1 MPRPRKNAVVEE
13 TAVLEVSEEPI
24 KPFNQTIQAPMIDAS
39 LAELIIS
46 GDFDIIPKK
55 SPLMEDVKE
64 LVEEVSEDSLSPR
77 LQYDVYGDGVLVETV
92 YDESDRLLFY
102 LDQNKAQLQSW
113 IDELS
118 APTNNE
124 EDLALFN
131 TPDNGFVYK
140 SLRQYFAQNGL
151 APVAPKITD
160 WMQYYLRKHNPIT
173 KEEIAILVKGNLK
186 YSFVPKNM

>member
-1 MPRPRKNAVVEE
+1 MPRPRKTVAAEN

-39 LAELIIS
+39 LAELSLS
-46 GDFDIIPKK
+46 GDFDIISKK
-55 SPLMEDVKE
+55 SPLMKEVED
-64 LVEEVSEDSLSPR
+64 LVEEEYIPR
-77 LQYDVYGDGVLVETV
+77 LQYEVFLDGVLVETV
-92 YDESDRLLFY
+92 DDESERLFFY
-102 LDQNKAQLQSW
+102 LGENKAQLQSW
-113 IDELS
+113 VDELS
-118 APTNNE
+118 LATNNE

-140 SLRQYFAQNGL
+140 SLRQYFSQNGL

-173 KEEIAILVKGNLK
+173 KEEIAILAKGNLK

>member
-1 MPRPRKNAVVEE
+1 MPRPRKTVAAEN

-39 LAELIIS
+39 LAELTLS

-55 SPLMEDVKE
+55 SPLMEDLEDVE
-64 LVEEVSEDSLSPR
+64 DLVEEEYSPR
-77 LQYDVYGDGVLVETV
+77 LQYDVYSNEVLVETV
-92 YDESDRLLFY
+92 DDESERLLFY
-102 LDQNKAQLQSW
+102 LGENKAQLQSW
-113 IDELS
+113 VDELS
-118 APTNNE
+118 LATNNE

-140 SLRQYFAQNGL
+140 SLRQYFSQNGL
-151 APVAPKITD
+151 APVAPKVTD

>member
-1 MPRPRKNAVVEE
+1 MPRPRKTAATED
-13 TAVLEVSEEPI
+13 TAVLEVSEEQI
-24 KPFNQTIQAPMIDAS
+24 QPFNQTIQAPMIDAS
-39 LAELIIS
+39 LAELSLS
-46 GDFDIIPKK
+46 GDFDIIPKR
-55 SPLMEDVKE
+55 SPLLEDV
-64 LVEEVSEDSLSPR
+64 EEFIEEEYIPR
-77 LQYDVYGDGVLVETV
+77 LQYEVFLDGALVETV
-92 YDESDRLLFY
+92 DDQSDRLFHY
-102 LDQNKAQLQSW
+102 LNENKEQLQSW
-113 IDELS
+113 IHELS

-151 APVAPKITD
+151 APVAPKVTD

>member
-1 MPRPRKNAVVEE
+1 MPRPRKTAATED
-13 TAVLEVSEEPI
+13 TAVLEVSEEQI
-24 KPFNQTIQAPMIDAS
+24 QPFNQTIQAPMIDAS
-39 LAELIIS
+39 LTELSLS
-46 GDFDIIPKK
+46 GDFDIIPKR
-55 SPLMEDVKE
+55 SPLLEDV
-64 LVEEVSEDSLSPR
+64 EEFIEEEYIPR
-77 LQYDVYGDGVLVETV
+77 LQYEVFLDGALVETV
-92 YDESDRLLFY
+92 DDQSDRLFHY
-102 LDQNKAQLQSW
+102 LNENKEQLQSW
-113 IDELS
+113 IHELS

-151 APVAPKITD
+151 APVAPKVTD